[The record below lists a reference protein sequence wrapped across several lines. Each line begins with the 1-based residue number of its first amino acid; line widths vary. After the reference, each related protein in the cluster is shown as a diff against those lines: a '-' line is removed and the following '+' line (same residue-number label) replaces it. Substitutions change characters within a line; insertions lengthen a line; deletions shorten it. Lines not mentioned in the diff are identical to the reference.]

1 MAGISKFERIVLGLT
16 ALFCLGMVLDLH
28 WAAVHPPEVEVMAF
42 RAAPPEEEPQED
54 HALLD
59 GERIPVNTADAYDLQ
74 RLPGVGEKR
83 AEDIIAYREAHGG
96 FTCIE
101 EFLLI
106 PGIGE
111 KTLEEIRLY
120 AEIG

>member
-1 MAGISKFERIVLGLT
+1 MAGISKFERIILCLT
-16 ALFCLGMVLDLH
+16 ALFCLGMVLELR
-28 WAAVHPPEVEVMAF
+28 WEAARPPKVEVMAF
-42 RAAPPEEEPQED
+42 RAPPPEEVAQED

-59 GERIPVNTADAYDLQ
+59 GERIPVNPADVYDLQ
-74 RLPGVGEKR
+74 RLPGVGKKR

-96 FTCIE
+96 FTCME